1 MNKERE
7 EERHIYKK
15 EESILGDAEYH
26 NRNPMP
32 SITPG
37 ARPPPRH
44 GDWWRPMEA
53 TSHQARSHVNNAF

>member
-7 EERHIYKK
+7 EERHIYGK

-26 NRNPMP
+26 NRSPMP
-32 SITPG
+32 IITPG

-44 GDWWRPMEA
+44 GD
-53 TSHQARSHVNNAF
+53 